1 MTETAI
7 RLPRATR
14 HETRLIGSISAAHF
28 VSHYYFLL
36 LPPLFLFVR
45 DEYQVSYTELG
56 LALTAFNVASAVLQ
70 TPAGFLID
78 RVGPRAILIAGLLI
92 ETIAFATAGLVHS
105 FWVLVAMFAVA
116 GVGNTVYHPADYAI
130 LSERVSAERIGQAFS
145 VHTFAGF
152 LGSAVAPVSL
162 LAMQNLFGWRGAF
175 LGAAALGLL
184 VAALLLL
191 QRDPEG
197 DAAHAAAKAVKAAEG
212 SSASD
217 WRLLM
222 APAIIINL
230 LFFILLAVSNAGLNN
245 YTVVALGALYGT
257 SPVVANAALS
267 ALLFMGALGVLAG
280 GVLAGRTSRH
290 ALVTCIGLTVTGL
303 ASVLVGAVDLGP
315 AALFVTMGVGGFF
328 MGVIMPSRDMI
339 VREMTPPG
347 AFGRVFGFITTGFNI
362 GGMAAPVMFGLM
374 MDHGQPAAI
383 YWSVAAC
390 SLMSV
395 VAVVACSRNTARLDG
410 AIRN

>member
-14 HETRLIGSISAAHF
+14 HENRLIGSISAAHF

-92 ETIAFATAGLVHS
+92 ETIAFATAGLVNS

-162 LAMQNLFGWRGAF
+162 LTMQNLFGWRGAF

-245 YTVVALGALYGT
+245 YTVVALEALYGT

-303 ASVLVGAVDLGP
+303 ASVLVGAVNLGP

-395 VAVVACSRNTARLDG
+395 VAVVACSRSTAR
-410 AIRN
+410 AA

>member
-1 MTETAI
+1 
-7 RLPRATR
+7 
-14 HETRLIGSISAAHF
+14 
-28 VSHYYFLL
+28 
-36 LPPLFLFVR
+36 
-45 DEYQVSYTELG
+45 
-56 LALTAFNVASAVLQ
+56 
-70 TPAGFLID
+70 
-78 RVGPRAILIAGLLI
+78 
-92 ETIAFATAGLVHS
+92 
-105 FWVLVAMFAVA
+105 
-116 GVGNTVYHPADYAI
+116 
-130 LSERVSAERIGQAFS
+130 
-145 VHTFAGF
+145 
-152 LGSAVAPVSL
+152 
-162 LAMQNLFGWRGAF
+162 MQNLFGWRGAF

-245 YTVVALGALYGT
+245 YTVVALEALYGT

-303 ASVLVGAVDLGP
+303 ASVLVGAVNLGP

-395 VAVVACSRNTARLDG
+395 VAVVACSRSTAR
-410 AIRN
+410 AA

>member
-7 RLPRATR
+7 RLPRVTR

-92 ETIAFATAGLVHS
+92 ETIAFATAGLVNS

-152 LGSAVAPVSL
+152 LGSAVAPVTL

-280 GVLAGRTSRH
+280 GVLVGRTSRH

-315 AALFVTMGVGGFF
+315 AALFVAMGVGGFF

-395 VAVVACSRNTARLDG
+395 VAVVACSRSTARIDG